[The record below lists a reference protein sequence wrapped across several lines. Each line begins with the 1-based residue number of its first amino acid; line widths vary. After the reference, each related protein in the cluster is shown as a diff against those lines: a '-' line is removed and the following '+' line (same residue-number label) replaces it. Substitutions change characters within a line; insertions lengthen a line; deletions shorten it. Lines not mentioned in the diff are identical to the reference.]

1 VTNIEVGSHDFG
13 TSAPPTRVRWN
24 ILFLVM
30 AATGLTYLDR
40 VNLSIAGHSIESEM
54 HFSTVTMGW
63 VFSAFLLGYALMQVP
78 GGWAA
83 DRFGPRRVLAL
94 AILWWSAF
102 TVLTGLVP
110 GLALARWIGLVA
122 AFMVVRFFVGVGEAA
137 CSPTN
142 NKIVANWMGSHTRGL
157 GTSFSILGIG
167 LGGAIT
173 PPLIAWIMQ
182 RWGWRSS
189 FYISGLIGVIFAAVW
204 YFYVRN
210 RPEEHPGVNEAE
222 LRRIVSQR
230 SDRGGEQRQV
240 LQPVPWGKLLR
251 NRSVWGLLLGYFCQ
265 GYPIYFYYTWLFIY
279 LVKVRGL
286 TVEQGGAWGTLPYL
300 SIALLAPFG
309 GVFSDYAARRF
320 GKTRGRRGAVWIGM
334 FASALFL
341 WLGGRAANSTAAILL
356 LAAAS
361 GSNMFAATTF
371 WATCIDLT
379 EQFAGSLSGL
389 MNMFGNLGGWLSPIL
404 TAYVASRFGWKQ
416 ALDLAAIVTACAGFC
431 FALVNAGRNL
441 DRAGNWAEGASS
453 QAE

>member
-1 VTNIEVGSHDFG
+1 M
-13 TSAPPTRVRWN
+13 RWN
-24 ILFLVM
+24 ILVLVM
-30 AATGLTYLDR
+30 LATGLTYLDR

-63 VFSAFLLGYALMQVP
+63 IFSAFLLGYALMQVP

-83 DRFGPRRVLAL
+83 DRFGPRRVLAV

-102 TVLTGLVP
+102 TILTGLAP
-110 GLALARWIGLVA
+110 GLAVARWMGVVA
-122 AFMVVRFFVGVGEAA
+122 AFMMVRFFVGVGEAA

-167 LGGAIT
+167 LGGAMT

-182 RWGWRSS
+182 RWGWQAS
-189 FYISGLIGVIFAAVW
+189 FYICGVIGVAFAAFW

-210 RPEEHPGVNEAE
+210 RPEEHPGVNEGE
-222 LRRIVSQR
+222 LLLIESQR
-230 SDRGGEQRQV
+230 PTAREVSSRQA
-240 LQPVPWGKLLR
+240 VPWRKLLR

-286 TVEQGGAWGTLPYL
+286 TVEQGGVWGTLPYL

-309 GVFSDYAARRF
+309 GVFSDRVSRRF
-320 GKTRGRRGAVWIGM
+320 GKTPGRRSAVWLGM

-341 WLGGRAANSTAAILL
+341 WLGSRAAGSTAAILL

-371 WATCIDLT
+371 WASCIDLT

-389 MNMFGNLGGWLSPIL
+389 MNMFGNLGGWLSPIV
-404 TAYVASRFGWKQ
+404 TAYVATRFGWEQ
-416 ALDLAAIVTACAGFC
+416 ALDLAAIVTACAGVC
-431 FALVNAGRNL
+431 FALVSAGRSL
-441 DRAGNWAEGASS
+441 DCV
-453 QAE
+453 

>member
-1 VTNIEVGSHDFG
+1 
-13 TSAPPTRVRWN
+13 VRWN
-24 ILFLVM
+24 ILLLVM
-30 AATGLTYLDR
+30 VATGLTYLDR

-54 HFSTVTMGW
+54 HFSTLTMGW
-63 VFSAFLLGYALMQVP
+63 IFSAFLLGYALMQVP

-110 GLALARWIGLVA
+110 ELALVRWIGLVA
-122 AFMVVRFFVGVGEAA
+122 AFMVVRFLVGVGEAA

-142 NKIVANWMGSHTRGL
+142 NRIVANWMGSHTRGF
-157 GTSFSILGIG
+157 GTSFSILGVG
-167 LGGAIT
+167 LGGAMT

-182 RWGWRSS
+182 RWGWRMS
-189 FYISGLIGVIFAAVW
+189 FYISGLIGVGFAAFW
-204 YFYVRN
+204 YFYVRS
-210 RPEEHPGVNEAE
+210 RPEEHPAVNQAE
-222 LRRIVSQR
+222 LRLIASQR
-230 SDRGGEQRQV
+230 PAAGGEPGNSR
-240 LQPVPWGKLLR
+240 QPVPWGRLLR

-286 TVEQGGAWGTLPYL
+286 TVEQGGVWGTLPYL

-309 GVFSDYAARRF
+309 GVFSDYASRRF
-320 GKTRGRRGAVWIGM
+320 GKTLGRRSAVWIGM

-341 WLGGRAANSTAAILL
+341 WSGSRASSSTFAIVL

-389 MNMFGNLGGWLSPIL
+389 MNMFGNLGGWLSPIV
-404 TAYVASRFGWKQ
+404 TAYVATHFGWER
-416 ALDLAAIVTACAGFC
+416 ALDVAAIVTAGAGVS
-431 FALVNAGRNL
+431 FALVKSGQSMDCPRP
-441 DRAGNWAEGASS
+441 AE
-453 QAE
+453 

>member
-1 VTNIEVGSHDFG
+1 MALQTVTSGKADSHSPG

-24 ILFLVM
+24 ILFLLM

-102 TVLTGLVP
+102 TILTGLVP
-110 GLALARWIGLVA
+110 GLALVRWIGLVA

-137 CSPTN
+137 CSPTSN
-142 NKIVANWMGSHTRGL
+142 RIVANWMGSHARGL

-189 FYISGLIGVIFAAVW
+189 FYISGLIGVVFAAFW

-210 RPEEHPGVNEAE
+210 RPEEHPGVNQAE
-222 LRRIVSQR
+222 LRLIASQR
-230 SDRGGEQRQV
+230 MEVSEHEGPRR
-240 LQPVPWGKLLR
+240 PTPWGKLLR
-251 NRSVWGLLLGYFCQ
+251 SRSVWGLLLGYFCQ

-286 TVEQGGAWGTLPYL
+286 TVEQGGVWGTLPYL

-309 GVFSDYAARRF
+309 GVFSDYASRRF
-320 GKTRGRRGAVWIGM
+320 GKTRGRRSAVWIGM

-341 WLGGRAANSTAAILL
+341 WLGSRASASTTAILL

-379 EQFAGSLSGL
+379 EQFTGALSGL
-389 MNMFGNLGGWLSPIL
+389 MNMFGNLGGWLSPIV
-404 TAYVASRFGWKQ
+404 TAYVATRFGWER
-416 ALDLAAIVTACAGFC
+416 ALDLAAIVTACAGVC
-431 FALVNAGRNL
+431 FTLVSAGRSL
-441 DRAGNWAEGASS
+441 DRVDTRTG
-453 QAE
+453 